1 MMKKMK
7 LKDKVAIVTGATS
20 VIGEASAKL
29 FASEGAKVV
38 VVGRNEERGN
48 NVVNNIKDDG
58 EEAFFVKVDMN
69 NRDDMDE
76 LFEKTIDKYDKIDI
90 LFNNAG
96 MAISGPL
103 EDFKYK
109 DFDNVIHTNLTAPFQ
124 MSKKAM
130 PYLLKTNGTILNTAS
145 ISGVVTHSNGYGYN
159 PSKTALTSLTK
170 VLANDHAAQG
180 VRVNAVAPGMTKTPI
195 LESVNDEQMEYL
207 NNSISMGR
215 LAQPEDIANAA
226 LFLVSDDAAYIT
238 GEVLL
243 VDGGVALVS

>member
-1 MMKKMK
+1 MK

-20 VIGEASAKL
+20 GIGTASAKL

-48 NVVNNIKDDG
+48 NVVKEIKDDG
-58 EEAFFVKVDMN
+58 GEAFFVKVDMN
-69 NRDDMDE
+69 NRDDMDA
-76 LFEKTIDKYDKIDI
+76 LFEKTIDKYGKIDI

-103 EDFKYK
+103 EDFKYE

-130 PYLLKTNGTILNTAS
+130 PHILKTKGTILNTAS
-145 ISGVVTHSNGYGYN
+145 ISGVVTHSNGYAYN
-159 PSKTALTSLTK
+159 PSKTALISLTK
-170 VLANDHAAQG
+170 VLAKDHAAQG
-180 VRVNAVAPGMTKTPI
+180 VRVNAIAPGMTVTPI
-195 LESVNDEQMEYL
+195 LDSVNEEQMEYL
-207 NNSISMGR
+207 NNSIPMGR

>member
-1 MMKKMK
+1 MK

-20 VIGEASAKL
+20 GIGEASAKL

-38 VVGRNEERGN
+38 VVGRNEEHGN

-145 ISGVVTHSNGYGYN
+145 ISGVVTHSNGMDTTLQ
-159 PSKTALTSLTK
+159 K
-170 VLANDHAAQG
+170 
-180 VRVNAVAPGMTKTPI
+180 
-195 LESVNDEQMEYL
+195 
-207 NNSISMGR
+207 
-215 LAQPEDIANAA
+215 
-226 LFLVSDDAAYIT
+226 
-238 GEVLL
+238 LL
-243 VDGGVALVS
+243 

>member
-1 MMKKMK
+1 MK

-20 VIGEASAKL
+20 GIGEASAKL
-29 FASEGAKVV
+29 FASEGVKVV

-130 PYLLKTNGTILNTAS
+130 PYLLKTKGTILNTAS

-159 PSKTALTSLTK
+159 PSKTALISLTK

-207 NNSISMGR
+207 NNSIPIGR

-243 VDGGVALVS
+243 VDGGVALVL

>member
-1 MMKKMK
+1 M
-7 LKDKVAIVTGATS
+7 I
-20 VIGEASAKL
+20 
-29 FASEGAKVV
+29 
-38 VVGRNEERGN
+38 
-48 NVVNNIKDDG
+48 
-58 EEAFFVKVDMN
+58 
-69 NRDDMDE
+69 
-76 LFEKTIDKYDKIDI
+76 
-90 LFNNAG
+90 
-96 MAISGPL
+96 
-103 EDFKYK
+103 
-109 DFDNVIHTNLTAPFQ
+109 
-124 MSKKAM
+124 
-130 PYLLKTNGTILNTAS
+130 
-145 ISGVVTHSNGYGYN
+145 
-159 PSKTALTSLTK
+159 SLTK